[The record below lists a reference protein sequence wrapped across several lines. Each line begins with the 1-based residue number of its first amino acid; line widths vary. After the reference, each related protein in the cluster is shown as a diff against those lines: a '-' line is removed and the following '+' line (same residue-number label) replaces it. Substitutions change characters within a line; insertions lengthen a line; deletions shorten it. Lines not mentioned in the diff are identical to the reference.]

1 MSYEDLKAAL
11 KQFCDEYYTEDDMEE
26 NRLMWAVCSIDK
38 KTPILEALNAV
49 GDVLA
54 EYRMVEMGLIPHW

>member
-11 KQFCDEYYTEDDMEE
+11 KQFCDDNYTEEDMEE
-26 NRLMWAVCSIDK
+26 KRLMWAVCFIDK
-38 KTPILEALNAV
+38 KTPILKALNVV

-54 EYRMVEMGLIPHW
+54 EYRMVKMGLIPHW